1 MRLVDA
7 ARSSSHLLYISKEDY
22 GTLQQQWVSLLAA
35 QHPISN
41 AERVP
46 QIGHVTGNLKVNPGK
61 NDLVWIRTRGFKI
74 M

>member
-7 ARSSSHLLYISKEDY
+7 ARSSTHLLYTSEEDY
-22 GTLQQQWVSLLAA
+22 GTLQQKWVSLLAA

-46 QIGHVTGNLKVNPGK
+46 RIGHVAGNLKVTPGR
-61 NDLVWIRTRGFKI
+61 NGLMWAMRGFKI

>member
-7 ARSSSHLLYISKEDY
+7 ARSSSHLLHTSEEDY
-22 GTLQQQWVSLLAA
+22 GTLQLQWVSLLAA

-41 AERVP
+41 AERVS
-46 QIGHVTGNLKVNPGK
+46 QIGHVTGNLKVDPGK
-61 NDLVWIRTRGFKI
+61 NDLVWTERGFKI